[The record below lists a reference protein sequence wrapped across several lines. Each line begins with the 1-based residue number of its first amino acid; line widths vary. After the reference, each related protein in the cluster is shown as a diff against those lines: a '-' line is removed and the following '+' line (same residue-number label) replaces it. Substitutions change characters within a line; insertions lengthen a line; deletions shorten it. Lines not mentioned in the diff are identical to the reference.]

1 VPYPQSYTRDYLE
14 GYGGLLGTRIE
25 VAEARDQWFVRVVE
39 DDEERTY
46 SFALGSFALA
56 FAERQRMRLKL
67 PAIVRL

>member
-1 VPYPQSYTRDYLE
+1 MPYPLSYKRDYLE
-14 GYGGLLGTRIE
+14 SYGGLLGTRIE
-25 VAEARDQWFVRVVE
+25 VFEGQDQWFVGVVE

-46 SFALGSFALA
+46 SFTLETFALA